1 LAEYPQ
7 SNGRAELA
15 MKTAKRNILEKTT
28 RGSLNSDK
36 AACVLLQYR
45 NTPIQSFGLSPA
57 QLLFHR
63 QLRDHFPSI
72 LTHYWLHKKW
82 MISAKKTFQHPKRSC
97 TLQQAYTYT
106 RTKFAYP

>member
-45 NTPIQSFGLSPA
+45 NTPIQSFGLSPEIISQA
-57 QLLFHR
+57 S
-63 QLRDHFPSI
+63 LRI
-72 LTHYWLHKKW
+72 
-82 MISAKKTFQHPKRSC
+82 IG
-97 TLQQAYTYT
+97 YT
-106 RTKFAYP
+106 KNG